1 MYSYIH
7 IYIYIYTHT
16 YIIYIYVYICMY
28 SIVCI
33 TCYTCMIDIHASQ
46 RKSRGTGDGGLSRVM
61 LQCYVMICVCYSGF
75 PSGIIR

>member
-1 MYSYIH
+1 
-7 IYIYIYTHT
+7 
-16 YIIYIYVYICMY
+16 MY

-75 PSGIIR
+75 PSGIIRSNGNDAENVSMAPAQG